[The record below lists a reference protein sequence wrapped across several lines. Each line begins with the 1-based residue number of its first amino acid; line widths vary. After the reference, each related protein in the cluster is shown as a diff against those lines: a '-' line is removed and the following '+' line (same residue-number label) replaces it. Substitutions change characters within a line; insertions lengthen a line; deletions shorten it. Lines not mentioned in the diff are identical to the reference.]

1 MWCFTVRTSFLWLFP
16 HQNFLCLGPFQSQN
30 LLFVAFFCPRPSCFT
45 VLFRIVTSS
54 VFVLCFFP
62 QNHNFLVVLNL
73 RPMSSYRLE
82 VQVISSVGEGPSAVK
97 VFHTPSVSS
106 TRHHSKL
113 LTGFNLL
120 LGLFYMF
127 DPQSVRKYK
136 SVLIKFSFLPGS
148 KLHQHSVH
156 QKHSSEKH

>member
-1 MWCFTVRTSFLWLFP
+1 MVFYSK
-16 HQNFLCLGPFQSQN
+16 NF
-30 LLFVAFFCPRPSCFT
+30 LFVAFPTSELPLFGAFSESKSLICGLFCPRPSCFT

-97 VFHTPSVSS
+97 VFRTPSVSS

-127 DPQSVRKYK
+127 GPQSVRKYK